1 VTPLSS
7 ADSRRI
13 HSPPLPPLPLPLLL
27 LLLLQPLPVDRRHS
41 VVSYKRASALDRTR
55 DGGLVAQW

>member
-13 HSPPLPPLPLPLLL
+13 PGSPLPPLLLL

-55 DGGLVAQW
+55 DGGVVAQW

>member
-1 VTPLSS
+1 VTQLSS

-13 HSPPLPPLPLPLLL
+13 PGSPLPLL

>member
-13 HSPPLPPLPLPLLL
+13 PGSPLPLLLL